1 MTDHLKTQWIFVGFC
16 WMVVVCLTFWNLNK
30 IDSIEKAREKKK
42 IWFFFSSISKNFIE
56 QIWHRK
62 ILQKKTLL

>member
-1 MTDHLKTQWIFVGFC
+1 MTDHLKTRWIFVGFC

-42 IWFFFSSISKNFIE
+42 F
-56 QIWHRK
+56 
-62 ILQKKTLL
+62 T